1 MAILRNTHSVC
12 PICLKQIPALLES
25 DKDNVFLRKHCP
37 DHGEFSCLVWEGTPD
52 LETWTSNRFPLA
64 RPEDRPPETCPEGC
78 GLCIDHL
85 QKSCTVVVE
94 VTEKCQLKCPV
105 CFASAGDGFEP
116 DFYVLEKLLHDVHRK
131 APGAI
136 LQFSGGEPT
145 LRDDLT
151 DLIRLASSLKF
162 PGIQLNTNGLRLA
175 QESGY
180 GQKLKEAGLSWVFL
194 QFDGLRKATYT
205 TLRGKQLLSDKVR
218 AIDACKDAGLGVVLV
233 PTIVKG
239 VNDDEMGDIVRFGL
253 SRFPAVRGVHFQPI
267 SYFGR
272 FPEPPCDEMR
282 LTLPRIMR
290 ELVAQTD
297 GMASL
302 SHFRPSRC
310 EHERCSFRA
319 VYLVESPDK
328 IIPLTSEPCCCNGRS
343 SDEGFQSSVES
354 IRRRWGADISPKNCR
369 KQEET
374 PQEVDAQAENAFER
388 FIRLYERGSFSI
400 SAMAFQD
407 GENLDLER
415 LRFCCIHVAAPD
427 GRFVPFCAWNLT
439 ARNGRALHR
448 HR

>member
-25 DKDNVFLRKHCP
+25 DKDNDFLRKHCP
-37 DHGEFSCLVWEGTPD
+37 NHGEFSCLVWEGTPD

-94 VTEKCQLKCPV
+94 ITERCQLKCPV
-105 CFASAGDGFEP
+105 CFASAGNSYEP
-116 DFYVLEKLLHDVHRK
+116 DFHVLAKLLQDVRRK
-131 APGAI
+131 APNAI

-145 LRDDLT
+145 LRDDLF
-151 DLIRLASSLKF
+151 DLIRLASKLEF

-175 QESGY
+175 QEPGY
-180 GQKLKEAGLSWVFL
+180 AQKLKQAGLNWVFL
-194 QFDGLRKATYT
+194 QFDGLRETTYT
-205 TLRGKQLLSDKVR
+205 ALRGRPLLTDKIQ
-218 AIDACKDAGLGVVLV
+218 AIDACQDAGLGVVLV
-233 PTIVKG
+233 PTLVKG
-239 VNDDEMGDIVRFGL
+239 VNDDEMGSIVRFGL
-253 SRFPAVRGVHFQPI
+253 SRFPVVRGIHFQPI

-272 FPEPPCDEMR
+272 FPEPPCDGKR

-290 ELVAQTD
+290 ELVGQTD
-297 GMASL
+297 EIINL

-310 EHERCSFRA
+310 EHEQCSFRA

-328 IIPLTSEPCCCNGRS
+328 IIPLASEPCCCSDRS
-343 SDEGFQSSVES
+343 PDEGFQSSVDS
-354 IRRRWGADISPKNCR
+354 IRRRWGADVTQKTC
-369 KQEET
+369 
-374 PQEVDAQAENAFER
+374 DAQAGDAFER

-427 GRFVPFCAWNLT
+427 GRLVPFCAWNLT
-439 ARNGRALHR
+439 ARDGRALHR

>member
-1 MAILRNTHSVC
+1 MTILRHTNSVC
-12 PICLKQIPALLES
+12 PICLKQVPAFLEEEEN
-25 DKDNVFLRKHCP
+25 DVFMRKSCP
-37 DHGEFSCLVWEGTPD
+37 DHGEFTCLVWQGRPSLD
-52 LETWTSNRFPLA
+52 VWTSGRFPLA
-64 RPEDRPPETCPEGC
+64 GPEDRPPKSCPEGC
-78 GLCIDHL
+78 GLCADHL

-94 VTEKCQLKCPV
+94 VTERCQLKCPV

-162 PGIQLNTNGLRLA
+162 PGIQLNTNGLKLA

-180 GQKLKEAGLSWVFL
+180 GQRLKEAGLSWVFL
-194 QFDGLRKATYT
+194 QFDGLRETTYKA
-205 TLRGKQLLSDKVR
+205 LRGKPLLTDKIR
-218 AIDACKDAGLGVVLV
+218 AIDACKEAGLGVVLV
-233 PTIVKG
+233 PTLIKG
-239 VNDDEMGDIVRFGL
+239 VNDDEMGDIVHFGL
-253 SRFPAVRGVHFQPI
+253 SHFPAVRGVHFQPI
-267 SYFGR
+267 SYIGR
-272 FPEPPCDEMR
+272 FPEPPRNDKR

-290 ELVAQTD
+290 DLAEQAD
-297 GMASL
+297 EMIDL

-328 IIPLTSEPCCCNGRS
+328 IIPLTSEPCCCNDRS
-343 SDEGFQSSVES
+343 LDEGFKSSVES
-354 IRRRWGADISPKNCR
+354 IRRRWGANVAPKTCDL
-369 KQEET
+369 QGGD
-374 PQEVDAQAENAFER
+374 VFER
-388 FIRLYERGSFSI
+388 FISLYERGSFSV
-400 SAMAFQD
+400 STMAFQD
-407 GENLDLER
+407 VENLDLER

-427 GRFVPFCAWNLT
+427 GRLVPFCAWNLT
-439 ARNGRALHR
+439 ARDGRPLYR